1 MSTRD
6 LLYEADTALTY
17 PEVALRLMASCSEYR
32 NEDDG
37 LEILK
42 AAVWSAA
49 REISIP
55 QEGAVRDFL
64 QQSEARL
71 DIIQFTLDAEDVREA
86 ALKAVTTIE
95 ARLSSYPAGDDG

>member
-1 MSTRD
+1 M
-6 LLYEADTALTY
+6 APTY
-17 PEVALRLMASCSEYR
+17 PEVALRLMASCYEYR
-32 NEDDG
+32 NGDDG

-55 QEGAVRDFL
+55 QERALRDFL
-64 QQSEARL
+64 QQTEARL

-86 ALKAVTTIE
+86 ALVAVTTVE
-95 ARLSSYPAGDDG
+95 ARLSSYLAGDDG